1 MELWSLDIQQERFK
15 NFRLQVEYDTWDPKD
30 SSALRL
36 DFLKIRSKV
45 VEIVAAKDLVFAL
58 SHSGVCSAFCRR
70 NNKRICLLNIHPD
83 EVIRSLFYNKNN
95 HSLITVSVYASD
107 HFSSLKCRYCGQVAW
122 TCRTRPK
129 VIKYSDAVCFFLS
142 FCYD

>member
-1 MELWSLDIQQERFK
+1 M
-15 NFRLQVEYDTWDPKD
+15 EYDTWDPKD

-58 SHSGVCSAFCRR
+58 SHSGVCAAFCRR
-70 NNKRICLLNIHPD
+70 SNKRICLLNIHPD

-95 HSLITVSVYASD
+95 QSLITVSVYASD
-107 HFSSLKCRYCGQVAW
+107 HFSSLKCRYCDKLAWLCRAWSGIIQV
-122 TCRTRPK
+122 
-129 VIKYSDAVCFFLS
+129 L
-142 FCYD
+142 